1 MPQLNDVQNF
11 AVGDDLLFTWDAVP
25 DATGYEL
32 RTGADW
38 VNSTPL
44 SNVTILGTSYAYTQ
58 TLDAANVLIKATAQG
73 YDESSNAATVTTP
86 VAPTIGDVQNLAVVA
101 DELTFD
107 AVSDATGYEIRK
119 AKSFQSDAG
128 ESELVATVSNN
139 DPLSVPNSAGF
150 RFFVRAFGIANTR
163 SVNFSSVWIDFFT
176 APCGPSE
183 PPNILDKI
191 ITFHIDWATGEI
203 VEESATTTPSGPIP
217 KNTRAAILKSNILA
231 PNGEPLSDYEIL
243 SVNAQF
249 YLANAVPAIW
259 ENGQSST
266 VRNAGSAP
274 DEAYGLQ
281 SFNLSDEIAIRSGRA
296 GFAAGEN
303 WNTLWSNIPGS
314 ASANPVSCRIE
325 IKMVPRI

>member
-11 AVGDDLLFTWDAVP
+11 AVDDDLLFTWDAVP

-38 VNSTPL
+38 ANSTPL

-86 VAPTIGDVQNLAVVA
+86 VAPIIGDVQNLAVVA

-107 AVSDATGYEIRK
+107 AVPDATGYEVRK

-128 ESELVATVSNN
+128 ESDLVVIVSDNS
-139 DPLSVPNSAGF
+139 PVTLPNSAGF

-163 SVNFSSVWIDFFT
+163 SVNFSSVWVHFVT

-191 ITFHIDWATGEI
+191 ITFYVDWATGEI
-203 VEESATTTPSGPIP
+203 VDESATTTPSGPMP
-217 KNTRAAILKSNILA
+217 KDTRSLINQSSMVA
-231 PNGEPLSDYEIL
+231 PNGEPLENYELL

-249 YLANAVPAIW
+249 YAVASSLPGW

-266 VRNAGSAP
+266 VRNAGSSP
-274 DEAYGLQ
+274 DAAYGLQ
-281 SFNLSDEIAIRSGRA
+281 SFIIADDIGVRSGKG
-296 GFAAGEN
+296 GFALTDN
-303 WNTLWSNIPGS
+303 WNTCYIDITAAISN
-314 ASANPVSCRIE
+314 AAACRIQ